1 MERPASRKAVKI
13 VRCPYCG
20 AQFEEGL
27 LRCPYCGSV
36 DDHQD
41 ETEFLEDL
49 DELKDKLE
57 DLPEETIRQTNMV
70 QRKEA
75 VQDMGRILK
84 RIGII
89 AVIALLI
96 IGLGLFLDRVVE
108 GNSPAR
114 RDQENRERYLWLQEH
129 IPLLDEMY
137 EKGDYEGLLEAYQSG
152 NGAWYY
158 EWEHYD
164 LLEGLRLLERIRES
178 DIPILEESVKTFGA
192 DSRQA
197 AEDRSV
203 LLADELQVLYFDKQA
218 RNKEDAATIRELSAD
233 VREDFEARFAL
244 TEEELEYLQ
253 KKMADNYGYISIR
266 ECREFLDKR

>member
-1 MERPASRKAVKI
+1 MKSAASGKAVKI
-13 VRCPYCG
+13 VKCPYCG
-20 AQFEEGL
+20 ASFEEGL

-49 DELKDKLE
+49 DEIRDKLE
-57 DLPEETIRQTNMV
+57 DLPEETIRQTNRM

-84 RIGII
+84 RVGIV
-89 AVIALLI
+89 AVIVLLI
-96 IGLGLFLDRVVE
+96 VGLGLFFDRVVE
-108 GNSPAR
+108 GNSPAK

-152 NGAWYY
+152 DGTWYY
-158 EWEHYD
+158 EWEHYS
-164 LLEGLRLLERIRES
+164 LLEGLRLLGRVREM
-178 DIPILEESVKTFGA
+178 DIPILEESEKTFGA

-203 LLADELQVLYFDKQA
+203 LLADELEILYFDKQA
-218 RNKEDAATIRELSAD
+218 RNKEDAETIRELSAD
-233 VREDFEARFAL
+233 VREDLENRFAL
-244 TEEELEYLQ
+244 TDEELEYFR
-253 KKMADNYGYISIR
+253 KKMTENYGYISIR